1 MKTTRQYESKK
12 LKFLSVKSVQSE
24 GGADCVTLSTPPCT
38 ARLERQIHEWNI
50 PQRLGL
56 TYMIIVSFN
65 TDRIP
70 HLDLL
75 FSDSISSSNLRE
87 FWEDGRRAGRWEMS
101 VRANIC
107 IK

>member
-1 MKTTRQYESKK
+1 
-12 LKFLSVKSVQSE
+12 
-24 GGADCVTLSTPPCT
+24 
-38 ARLERQIHEWNI
+38 
-50 PQRLGL
+50 
-56 TYMIIVSFN
+56 MIIVSVN
-65 TDRIP
+65 ADRIP

-87 FWEDGRRAGRWEMS
+87 FWEDRRRAVRWEMS